1 MATIVDGV
9 RQRPT
14 YETTGFVTDTEMYL
28 YNIGAGQFFTEGN
41 AWGTQASVGETGL
54 LVKITGSED
63 NYFLYDF
70 SIVKGNRWMQTFFD
84 TETALYVDLNNQAN
98 YYFDI
103 EDNGNTFRISTSS
116 KNPTFGDYAGAGL
129 YVGLK
134 KNSSSTAL
142 SPFVD
147 KDEAYVDWAF
157 VTVENY
163 EALSASLD
171 IYNKAQELK
180 MWIDKIEE
188 QNGDASSLSSV
199 YLNENA
205 TMVELEAAI
214 ASAQPIYI
222 QALVNNASDKENVDV
237 TSALVNPDFEYGLAR
252 ATDPKGYGGDY
263 GTAEGWVVDRN
274 DAGNVTPGPLGT
286 DNDAKMIEAIGRT
299 NHCFEAW
306 HCHDFDVY
314 QEMTGLP
321 VGVYEVEVQGY
332 MRCEASDYTRGDLE
346 GLPNMPIYLYLNKAT
361 SQFPDVYSEKRNNW
375 EYVIVEDWTKEE
387 INGYEYPNSMG
398 AAAQCFAHGM
408 YKKNAYG
415 LIASD
420 QEVLRIGV
428 KGKTDKDAWVIWD
441 NFKLTYRGFKPDVV
455 KPVLEEAVNEI
466 KAYEGLVMGKT
477 EYAALKKALS
487 DAATAIENNDGE
499 AMFNALTDLYAVKD
513 DARISKDLFDERGVN
528 DDVTSLSDAIA
539 ATEGKKLYVE
549 TLQVAQ
555 ALLEAITNN
564 TKYEGTEIDQL
575 KIDVS
580 DAINNLNNSVSLYA
594 DLNTAIQSL
603 TTAANAK
610 ATQSLID
617 EALELLPIVQAAY
630 DEGSIANA
638 DVNAQITALNSKAAE
653 INASATKYTSL
664 SEAIT
669 RLTEA
674 IAIASEESSRVAKS
688 TLTKANLRLTAT
700 QTLYDNGSIATD
712 AIDERIEVIDVLVT
726 ELTHSIELYRQ
737 FNTGLIALQ
746 EALAT
751 EEKLSSE
758 TRNAAQAIYNTA
770 LEAYNEGTIDDDQME
785 TQVAAL
791 SAQVTA
797 IENSVSLYAQLA
809 ETYPALEDVIS
820 LKAHQTLVDEA
831 NELYTT
837 ASEGVAQG
845 TIADDDVSDMI
856 AAIEAI
862 IPQVQASAEKYAELA
877 AAITRLEEAI
887 ALASTDEARVAKS
900 TLRKANLRQTATQT
914 LYNNGT
920 IADEE
925 IDDRVETI
933 DQLIEELTHSIL
945 LYQQFAGGLASL
957 AEALTTEEKLSSE
970 TRNAAQAIYDTAL
983 EAYNEGTIDDDQMEA
998 QVAALSAQ
1006 VTAIENSV
1014 SLYAQLAET
1023 YPALEDVISLKAHQ
1037 TLVDE
1042 ANELYTTAS
1051 EGVAQGTI
1059 ADDDVSDMIAAI
1071 EAIIPQVQASAEKY
1085 AELAAA
1091 ITRLEEAIALAS
1103 TDEARVAKST
1113 LRKANLRQTATQT
1126 LYNNGTI
1133 ADEEIDDRVETIDQL
1148 IEELTHSILLYQQF
1162 ASALE
1167 SLNETLSN
1175 IGKVSEATLMTAQD
1189 IYESALA
1196 AYNEGAIDDDKVEA
1210 QIAEL
1215 NEQVINL
1222 ANSAAAYAQ
1231 MAEAINSLTT
1241 AVETAEGKVSST
1253 MFSNAQ
1259 AQLTS
1264 AQTSYNEGSVPDAD
1278 VASEVTKLKNVT
1290 INLNKAK
1297 GLDAKAIAL
1306 ATNLSELN
1314 ALLSQARSQMA
1325 QAQIDV
1331 QSAYIESA
1339 LKSQIVARLNEIE
1352 SQLITLTASYD
1363 DLNHRLTN
1371 DQKTLKD
1378 ATDAMT
1384 ADYSAALTDA
1394 ASDLANMETELS
1406 SALNEMEDIMSYLAV
1421 QPAQAIAESS
1431 NIVELKAEYG
1441 TFCSSLNLDFTNVE
1455 GLKAY
1460 IVSAYIPA
1468 EGKVV
1473 LTRVMNVPAGTGII
1487 VAGTPNGRY
1496 EIPEGDGSAVLS
1508 TLLVGVTRSKELP
1521 VTEGTN
1527 TNCILANGTYGVG
1540 FYPTTGGII
1549 AAGKAYL
1556 PLPTSV
1562 FEQQSD
1568 VKGFTIV
1575 FDDATGVK
1583 SITDGGTE
1591 GIWYTMDGQMLQHK
1605 PSVPGV
1611 YVRDGKKV
1619 LIK

>member
-1 MATIVDGV
+1 
-9 RQRPT
+9 
-14 YETTGFVTDTEMYL
+14 
-28 YNIGAGQFFTEGN
+28 
-41 AWGTQASVGETGL
+41 
-54 LVKITGSED
+54 
-63 NYFLYDF
+63 
-70 SIVKGNRWMQTFFD
+70 
-84 TETALYVDLNNQAN
+84 
-98 YYFDI
+98 
-103 EDNGNTFRISTSS
+103 
-116 KNPTFGDYAGAGL
+116 
-129 YVGLK
+129 
-134 KNSSSTAL
+134 
-142 SPFVD
+142 
-147 KDEAYVDWAF
+147 
-157 VTVENY
+157 
-163 EALSASLD
+163 
-171 IYNKAQELK
+171 

-809 ETYPALEDVIS
+809 ETYPALEDVI
-820 LKAHQTLVDEA
+820 
-831 NELYTT
+831 N
-837 ASEGVAQG
+837 
-845 TIADDDVSDMI
+845 
-856 AAIEAI
+856 
-862 IPQVQASAEKYAELA
+862 
-877 AAITRLEEAI
+877 
-887 ALASTDEARVAKS
+887 
-900 TLRKANLRQTATQT
+900 
-914 LYNNGT
+914 
-920 IADEE
+920 
-925 IDDRVETI
+925 
-933 DQLIEELTHSIL
+933 
-945 LYQQFAGGLASL
+945 
-957 AEALTTEEKLSSE
+957 
-970 TRNAAQAIYDTAL
+970 
-983 EAYNEGTIDDDQMEA
+983 
-998 QVAALSAQ
+998 
-1006 VTAIENSV
+1006 
-1014 SLYAQLAET
+1014 
-1023 YPALEDVISLKAHQ
+1023 LKAHQ